1 MTSRLRL
8 VVAAEPPARP
18 GPDERLYLKPL
29 IEAGTSLAST
39 DSRPLAGT
47 TARCTRLEVM
57 VRRAGE
63 VCCSIL
69 DLADLDGWIAGLPEA
84 HGARLHAQA
93 ERMFAPRPAFAGL
106 AMGGA
111 TVMGILNVTP
121 DSFSDGGLA
130 FEADDA
136 LQRGSAMVAAGA
148 AILDIG
154 GESTRPGAQPVAP
167 GEEARRVLPAIAA
180 LAGTSAVISIDTR
193 NAPVMAAAL
202 GAGAGIVN
210 DVSALTHDPA
220 SLDLVARSGA
230 PVVLMHALGDP
241 RTMQSAPAY
250 DHASLDIYDYLE
262 GRIDACLAAGIGREA
277 IAVDPGIGF
286 GKTLAH
292 NLTLLRDLPLFH
304 GLGCPLLL
312 GASRKGFIGALS
324 GEKTASRRGPGSI
337 AVALHG
343 ARNGAHILRVHDVA
357 DTLQALAVGRAIEGT
372 FES

>member
-8 VVAAEPPARP
+8 VAAAEPPARP

-29 IEAGTSLAST
+29 IEAGTTLVSI
-39 DSRPLAGT
+39 DSRSLAGT
-47 TARCTRLEVM
+47 TARCRRVEVLA
-57 VRRAGE
+57 RRAGD
-63 VCCSIL
+63 VGCSTL
-69 DLADLDGWIAGLPEA
+69 DLADLDGWIAGLPEV
-84 HGARLHAQA
+84 HGARLRAQA
-93 ERMFAPRPAFAGL
+93 DRMFAPRPAFAGL
-106 AMGGA
+106 AMQGG

-130 FEADDA
+130 FDAADA
-136 LQRGSAMVAAGA
+136 LQRGSAMVEAGA

-167 GEEARRVLPAIAA
+167 EEEERRVLPAISA
-180 LAGTSAVISIDTR
+180 LAGAGAVLSIDTR
-193 NAPVMAAAL
+193 NASVMAATL
-202 GAGAGIVN
+202 EVGAGIVN
-210 DVSALTHDPA
+210 DVSALTHDAA
-220 SLDLVARSGA
+220 SPDLVARSGA

-250 DHASLDIYDYLE
+250 DHVSLDIFDYLE
-262 GRIDACLAAGIGREA
+262 GRIAACLAAGIGRER

-286 GKTLAH
+286 GKTLQH
-292 NLTLLRDLPLFH
+292 NLILLRDLALFH

-324 GEKTASRRGPGSI
+324 GEKTASRRGPGSV

-372 FES
+372 F